1 MPQPQKEENEKDTK
15 AASEVKPEPE
25 QIAKK
30 VKGKKRTG
38 KKLTE
43 KKRKDNSVAAR
54 NEAEEK
60 EENDDDDD
68 DDEGSINNAP
78 VKKHKSSPSAVL

>member
-54 NEAEEK
+54 NEADEE
-60 EENDDDDD
+60 EEDNDDD

>member
-30 VKGKKRTG
+30 VKGK
-38 KKLTE
+38 
-43 KKRKDNSVAAR
+43 DNSVAAR
-54 NEAEEK
+54 NEAEE
-60 EENDDDDD
+60 ENDDDD

-78 VKKHKSSPSAVL
+78 PVKKHKSSPSAVL